1 MEVNSSCASPKE
13 EGELEDGEIF
23 DDEPQTQ
30 RQQYVRPPRRTRT
43 SRGMMNKRARLPG
56 PMVNNSAPVPP
67 RAHLPGPMIPTAP
80 HPAFPHGLRPLTG
93 PGQAVPRSGFW
104 ERSHGALGRFR
115 YRSHHA
121 SDWTRGWPERFAE
134 NHSGRTESPC
144 RKQKAGGRCVVKWTV
159 PPKAQT
165 VDESFEDLL
174 LKYKQIQV
182 ELECIHKEERMALKD
197 EDTADQRL
205 AGTDNDPLAVTVL
218 EPISAV
224 TEQKKIFQ
232 AFNIK
237 PLRQKLLSPAER
249 DVLNS
254 KSTQSYQ
261 RQDNEEM
268 EKDPSQDDDVKDE
281 ESESDLNI
289 TTVSEETTAAHGQR
303 DPPSPQVPSSTSP
316 TCWTV
321 DAGFHLPPHHPNRVP
336 SPQACLGFHLEP
348 VKEEEDDVSELQ
360 LRLLALQSASRKW
373 QQKEQQVLKESR
385 EKITKAAKV
394 SQDKSSSPCDRNKM
408 NSRANAAVCRSQD
421 RARPA
426 AKPASDKTKPVAR
439 AKKPAHMTKQAWR
452 KQRLRTWKL
461 QHQQEQVEQRHKQEE
476 EEERKKREDEIR
488 KIRDLSNQDEQYNRF
503 MKLVGSKC
511 RSNSKSSDTDQRKL
525 LKQSLDTS
533 GNLYQYDNYDE
544 VAMDTDS
551 ETNSP
556 ATSPTH
562 DALFPLEST
571 PLRQVLRQQVEFVLS
586 APPPPLPPLP
596 PPDET
601 ELPPKPPFADEE
613 EEEEMLLREELLK
626 SLANKRAV
634 KAEDTSSSSGPP
646 SPALRPAVQSNTR
659 NNLAAVSLNSVISHP
674 RALKFVRGHSAPN
687 APFVLPRHKTVVVC
701 LNASDDSDSDGE
713 SCSTSQIVFGGLE
726 SMIKEARRTV
736 EAAKPKHSL
745 SEKENNPVKSAEAL
759 PDAKMEY
766 RRLRE
771 DMGSVEKQRLMVA
784 SSPVGSDSELDIR
797 IRAADLQEKFNQHKA
812 QLRKDDSLLK
822 LLLQQEM
829 KKKESLKAAEGK
841 VMRLKEQ
848 LLASEKIVSANRV
861 LLKKLQE
868 QIQRIQHRVT
878 VKQHQSVKLEK
889 DLAQAQAATAP
900 AAVKHSKSAALY
912 SVVKVRRVDYSDTH
926 YAELITQKKRLQQLE
941 SEYAL
946 KIQKLKEAQALRQ
959 AESQPTV
966 PQTASPLYPLPQPSL
981 HDLTQDKLTLSSED
995 VEAEDDEQQQLVPAA
1010 VTSSKRRRSFR
1021 ESGSFTKPNLCHL
1034 EVPAALPVPIK
1045 HTKPSLCSTVDLPML
1060 LLGLNVQDLRQRYQ
1074 HCAGLSVLLQEEISA
1089 LCGVL
1094 DNRNNLGEVV
1104 HVDFDPMAAHENRV
1118 EPKPEPFGAYH
1129 SPLLVFKSYR
1139 FSPYYRTKE
1148 KLSLRSVTCSNAIE
1162 PKKCFCRFD
1171 LTGTCNDD
1179 NCPRQHMRNCTLT
1192 ESQFFQDILSYSLPL
1207 IGCPET
1213 SSTSDIRSATEK
1225 YMKKLFGA
1233 NKDRMGTDQ
1242 KAVLLVSKVN
1252 ESLRHIPPFT
1262 TCKAQ
1267 RRWRPE
1273 AQREKT
1279 DDQKNEDQTSVDVTV
1294 PVRHDVGVQK
1304 RWLSA
1309 DICVTQDDKRY
1320 FDSETDNISNL
1331 ETSVLESPNDVQLWI
1346 KLAFKYLNQKDISV
1360 SECLDAAL
1368 NTLSRALE
1376 DNRKHAEV
1384 WCHYLTLF
1392 SRRGSREEVQEM
1404 CEMAVEHAPHYDI
1417 WWTYMSVE
1425 SSFEGKDYVC
1435 GRLISH
1441 LLETQS
1447 HDIRSD
1453 VHSFQLL
1460 ESVMFRVQLSVFTGR
1475 LHNAL
1480 NILKSVLDSGSES
1493 SVTKHLTVP
1502 DRCLMW
1508 LSYIY
1513 MTEFKYLPPCLY
1525 DPSNSNP
1532 SRIVCA
1538 DPFVI
1543 PWGTDKHQDI
1553 HTPTDDI
1560 ISLFEDALSHC
1571 TDERLSSSEQIQAC
1585 FPLHSNLIN
1594 LLRLLDRHQEA
1605 VALCERLLAV
1615 CPLYCPLLDITS
1627 DLHVSTGHADKAADM
1642 WMRAYHESSRDA
1654 RIFYQLSK
1662 CLHTQGRSSV
1672 MEKLFDK
1679 FMCSFCETVPDQLT
1693 SLDVLRHILGIV
1705 TRDLLR
1711 APTLKDQLQDEIRDQ
1726 LPYLHL
1732 IHCFWESVYGGVRE
1746 AIDAFEKAL
1755 GTITKLELI
1764 YTLWLD
1770 YLSFTSS
1777 KVLGLQPSVR
1787 ELKMF
1792 TGLVH
1797 RCLETVPSRLT
1808 LPFSSSQYWNCFSFH
1823 NKVISFYLGCFPQSQ
1838 HSLVLER
1845 LQHIMPTN
1853 TELAIRLLQQEW
1865 QDGNVEHFKLQ
1876 SRMLCSSL
1884 PTCLAIWKIAIAVG
1898 REQRQKAEVQ
1908 RLYQQALQKLPLSA
1922 SLWKDCLLF
1931 EAAEGGKTDTLKKI
1945 IDKCQEVGVSLNE
1958 PLGLEPCQ
1966 SQ

>member
-30 RQQYVRPPRRTRT
+30 RQQNVRPPRRTRT

-56 PMVNNSAPVPP
+56 PMVKNNVIVPI
-67 RAHLPGPMIPTAP
+67 RTNLPGPMIPTSP
-80 HPAFPHGLRPLTG
+80 HTAFPPGLRPITG
-93 PGQAVPRSGFW
+93 HGQAAPRSGFW

-115 YRSHHA
+115 YRIHHA
-121 SDWTRGWPERFAE
+121 SDWTRDWPERFSE

-159 PPKAQT
+159 APKVET

-182 ELECIHKEERMALKD
+182 ELECIRKEERMALKD
-197 EDTADQRL
+197 EDTHDQRS
-205 AGTDNDPLAVTVL
+205 AGTNSDLPSVTI
-218 EPISAV
+218 EETISAV
-224 TEQKKIFQ
+224 TEQKKMFQ

-237 PLRQKLLSPAER
+237 LLRQKLLSPAER
-249 DVLNS
+249 DALNS
-254 KSTQSYQ
+254 RSAPEVQ
-261 RQDNEEM
+261 RQDNDEM
-268 EKDPSQDDDVKDE
+268 KDTSQDDDVKDE
-281 ESESDLNI
+281 SEADLNI
-289 TTVSEETTAAHGQR
+289 STVSEVFTVAH
-303 DPPSPQVPSSTSP
+303 
-316 TCWTV
+316 
-321 DAGFHLPPHHPNRVP
+321 NK
-336 SPQACLGFHLEP
+336 
-348 VKEEEDDVSELQ
+348 VKEEEDDLSELQ

-385 EKITKAAKV
+385 EKITKAVKV
-394 SQDKSSSPCDRNKM
+394 SQDKSSSPCDRNQM
-408 NSRANAAVCRSQD
+408 NSRTNTVVCRSQD
-421 RARPA
+421 RVRPA
-426 AKPASDKTKPVAR
+426 AKPAPDKTKPAAK

-452 KQRLRTWKL
+452 KQQLRTWKL
-461 QHQQEQVEQRHKQEE
+461 QHQRQQVEQRHKQEE

-503 MKLVGSKC
+503 MKLVGSKH
-511 RSNSKSSDTDQRKL
+511 RSRSKSSDADQRKL

-562 DALFPLEST
+562 DVFPVFPLEST
-571 PLRQVLRQQVEFVLS
+571 PLRQGLEQHYLQQMEFVRS
-586 APPPPLPPLP
+586 APCPPLPPLP
-596 PPDET
+596 PPDEA
-601 ELPPKPPFADEE
+601 EPPPKPPFADEE

-626 SLANKRAV
+626 SLANKRVV
-634 KAEDTSSSSGPP
+634 KAEDASSSSGPP
-646 SPALRPAVQSNTR
+646 SPALRPAVQPNTW
-659 NNLAAVSLNSVISHP
+659 NNLTAVSLNTVISHA
-674 RALKFVRGHSAPN
+674 RALKFVRGHPAPK

-713 SCSTSQIVFGGLE
+713 SCNPAQSVFGGLE

-736 EAAKPKHSL
+736 EAAKPNHSV
-745 SEKENNPVKSAEAL
+745 SEKNNPVKSAEAL
-759 PDAKMEY
+759 PDVKKVEY
-766 RRLRE
+766 RWLRE
-771 DMGSVEKQRLMVA
+771 DMSSGEKQRLIVS
-784 SSPVGSDSELDIR
+784 SSPVDSDSELDIR
-797 IRAADLQEKFNQHKA
+797 GRAADLQEKFNQHKA
-812 QLRKDDSLLK
+812 QLSQDESLLK
-822 LLLQQEM
+822 QLLQQEI
-829 KKKESLKAAEGK
+829 KKKESLKAAEAK
-841 VMRLKEQ
+841 VIRLKEQ
-848 LLASEKIVSANRV
+848 MLASEKIVSANRV

-868 QIQRIQHRVT
+868 QIQRVQHRVT
-878 VKQHQSVKLEK
+878 VKQHQSEKLEK
-889 DLAQAQAATAP
+889 DLAQEKAATGP
-900 AAVKHSKSAALY
+900 AAVKRSKSAAVY
-912 SVVKVRRVDYSDTH
+912 SAVKVRRLDYSDTH

-959 AESQPTV
+959 AEPRPTA
-966 PQTASPLYPLPQPSL
+966 PQTASTLYPLPQPSL

-995 VEAEDDEQQQLVPAA
+995 VEAEDEEQQQQVPVA
-1010 VTSSKRRRSFR
+1010 VTSSNRRRSFH
-1021 ESGSFTKPNLCHL
+1021 ESGSFTKPKLCHL
-1034 EVPAALPVPIK
+1034 DMPAALPVPVK
-1045 HTKPSLCSTVDLPML
+1045 HTKVSSYSTADLPTL

-1074 HCAGLSVLLQEEISA
+1074 HCAGLSVLLQEEMSS
-1089 LCGVL
+1089 LCGVV
-1094 DNRNNLGEVV
+1094 DDRKHLGKVV
-1104 HVDFDPMAAHENRV
+1104 QVDFEPMAAHQTRV
-1118 EPKPEPFGAYH
+1118 EPKSEPLGPYH

-1148 KLSLRSVTCSNAIE
+1148 KLSLRSVTYSNVIE

-1171 LTGTCNDD
+1171 LTGTCNADD
-1179 NCPRQHMRNCTLT
+1179 CPWQHMRNCTLT

-1207 IGCPET
+1207 IGCLET
-1213 SSTSDIRSATEK
+1213 SCTSDISSATEK
-1225 YMKKLFGA
+1225 YMKKLLGA

-1252 ESLRHIPPFT
+1252 ESLKHIPPFT
-1262 TCKAQ
+1262 TYKAP

-1273 AQREKT
+1273 AQRVKT
-1279 DDQKNEDQTSVDVTV
+1279 DDQEDDQATVDVTV
-1294 PVRHDVGVQK
+1294 PVRHDVGVQE

-1309 DICVTQDDKRY
+1309 DICITQDDNRY
-1320 FDSETDNISNL
+1320 FDSETDDISNL

-1346 KLAFKYLNQKDISV
+1346 KLAFKYLNQKDISM

-1376 DNRKHAEV
+1376 DNREDAEV
-1384 WCHYLTLF
+1384 WCYYLTLF

-1404 CEMAVEHAPHYDI
+1404 CEMAVEHAPHYHV

-1425 SSFEGKDYVC
+1425 IGFEGKDYVC
-1435 GRLISH
+1435 SRLIAH

-1447 HDIRSD
+1447 HDVRSD

-1475 LHNAL
+1475 PHNAL
-1480 NILKSVLDSGSES
+1480 NILKSVLASGSVS
-1493 SVTKHLTVP
+1493 RVADCLTVP

-1513 MTEFKYLPPCLY
+1513 MTEFKRLPPCLY

-1532 SRIVCA
+1532 SRIMCT

-1543 PWGTDKHQDI
+1543 PWRTAQDI
-1553 HTPTDDI
+1553 QTPTDVI
-1560 ISLFEDALSHC
+1560 IGLFEDAVSHC
-1571 TDERLSSSEQIQAC
+1571 TDERLSSSEQIQAS
-1585 FPLHSNLIN
+1585 FPLHSNLIH
-1594 LLRLLDRHQEA
+1594 LFQLLDRHQEA

-1615 CPLYCPLLDITS
+1615 CPLYCPLLDLTS
-1627 DLHVSTGHADKAADM
+1627 DLHASTGHTDKAIDV
-1642 WMRAYHESSRDA
+1642 WMHAHLESSRDA
-1654 RIFYQLSK
+1654 RIFYQLIK
-1662 CLHTQGRSSV
+1662 CLHTLGTSSV
-1672 MEKLFDK
+1672 MKELFDK
-1679 FMCSFCETVPDQLT
+1679 FMCSFCETVPDELT
-1693 SLDVLRHILGIV
+1693 SLDVLRHILGIL
-1705 TRDLLR
+1705 TRELMR
-1711 APTLKDQLQDEIRDQ
+1711 APTLKDHLQDEMRDQ

-1732 IHCFWESVYGGVRE
+1732 IHCFWESIYGGVRE
-1746 AIDAFEKAL
+1746 TIEAFEKAL

-1764 YTLWLD
+1764 NTLWLD
-1770 YLSFTSS
+1770 SYLSFTSS

-1845 LQHIMPTN
+1845 LQHIMPNN

-1876 SRMLCSSL
+1876 SRMLCSSI
-1884 PTCLAIWKIAIAVG
+1884 PTSLAIWKIAIAV
-1898 REQRQKAEVQ
+1898 RKEQRQKAEVQ
-1908 RLYQQALQKLPLSA
+1908 RFYQQALQKLPLSA

-1958 PLGLEPCQ
+1958 PLGLEPSQ
-1966 SQ
+1966 SE